1 MEEYMRKFF
10 GALAVVSVLAISM
23 PANAVPQRD
32 NSGIGV
38 VQQILAKLRNGIV
51 RVLDTIGW
59 PKRKHWCNRGEC
71 AKTRDSSLRSF
82 TLSVWPVV

>member
-1 MEEYMRKFF
+1 MRKIF

-38 VQQILAKLRNGIV
+38 VQQVLAKLRNGIV
-51 RVLDTIGW
+51 RALEDVGW
-59 PKRKHWCNRGEC
+59 PK
-71 AKTRDSSLRSF
+71 
-82 TLSVWPVV
+82 P